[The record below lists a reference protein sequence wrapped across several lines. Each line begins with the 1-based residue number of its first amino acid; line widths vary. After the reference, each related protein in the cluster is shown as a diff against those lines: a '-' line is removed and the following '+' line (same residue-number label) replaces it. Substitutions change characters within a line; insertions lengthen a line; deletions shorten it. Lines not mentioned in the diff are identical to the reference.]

1 MSETPER
8 YIELGLR
15 LGRHA
20 DGLVDAY
27 YGPTEIKERVDAEDL
42 SDPADLA
49 RDAAGLLDSL
59 DGLEG
64 QRRKWLR
71 AQLVGLETVARRL
84 AGEDV
89 SYEEEVERCYGVR
102 PEHVPEEQFEQAHHA
117 LDEALPGDG
126 SLAERYQAWRDTS
139 TLAGDELARAID
151 SMAADLRV
159 RTQELTGLPDGEDV
173 EFDYVTDEPWSA
185 FNYYLGGLRSKCAV
199 NTDVP
204 LTPAFLISVVAHE
217 TYPGHHTEHAWKE
230 SVLVQEQGVIEES
243 ILMIGTPHSL
253 ISEGI
258 ATLASEMA
266 LGDETERVAAEH
278 VRDSGVPFDPDLAT
292 TVLEASKPLRTV
304 TTNAALLLH
313 SQGASEEETRQY
325 LKHWALA
332 SDRRVEQGMR
342 FLTHPVW
349 RTYSTTYTDGYRIC
363 SAFVDGDPERFK
375 RLLREQLTPADL
387 QAAT

>member
-1 MSETPER
+1 MSDVPER

-27 YGPTEIKERVDAEDL
+27 YGPAEIKERVEAEEL
-42 SDPADLA
+42 SDPAELA
-49 RDAAGLLDSL
+49 RDAAELLDSL

-64 QRRKWLR
+64 QRRKWLH

-89 SYEEEVERCYGVR
+89 SYEDEVERCYGVR
-102 PEHVPEEQFEQAHHA
+102 PAHVPEEQFEQAHRV

-126 SLAERYQAWRDTS
+126 SLAERYQAWRDTN
-139 TLAGDELARAID
+139 TLAGDQLARAID

-159 RTQELTGLPDGEDV
+159 RTQELTGLPDGEAV

-204 LTPAFLISVVAHE
+204 LTPAVLVSLVAHE

-230 SVLVQEQGVIEES
+230 QVLVQAQGVVEES

-253 ISEGI
+253 VSEGI
-258 ATLASEMA
+258 ATLASEMV
-266 LGDETERVAAEH
+266 LGEDAERVAADH
-278 VRDSGVPFDPDLAT
+278 VRESGIPFDPELAK
-292 TVLEASKPLRTV
+292 TVREAAEPLRTV
-304 TTNAALLLH
+304 TTNTALLLH
-313 SQGASEEETRQY
+313 SQGASEDEAREY
-325 LKHWALA
+325 LKHWGLA
-332 SDRRVEQGMR
+332 SDKRVDQGIR
-342 FLTHPVW
+342 FMTHPVW

-375 RLLREQLTPADL
+375 RLLKEQLTPADI
-387 QAAT
+387 QAES